1 VNARRNAET
10 QFIDLGLIG
19 YAEAWDRQ
27 AELFNSIL
35 DIKKGNRDRKPEDEV
50 LTPNY
55 LIFCEH
61 PPVITMGKTGEPENL
76 RATPQELVKR
86 GVTYVDTNRGGDIT
100 FHGPGQLVAYPVFD
114 LENHFTDISRY
125 MRTLEEAV
133 IRTITM
139 FGIKGYRIPG
149 LTGVWVGEKPRKIC
163 ALGVKSSRWVT
174 MHGLALNVNNDLS
187 FFNLIVPCGI
197 DDKEVT
203 SIQKEIGREVSMAEV
218 KELLR
223 ENIFQTFDLSALAL
237 K

>member
-1 VNARRNAET
+1 MNARRNAET

-19 YAEAWDRQ
+19 YAEAWERQ
-27 AELFNSIL
+27 TAMFNGIL
-35 DIKKGNRDRKPEDEV
+35 DIKKANRDRNPEDEL

-61 PPVITMGKTGEPENL
+61 PPVITMGKTGDPANL
-76 RATPQELVKR
+76 RSTPPELAKR

-133 IRTITM
+133 IRTISS
-139 FGIKGYRIPG
+139 FGIKGHRIPG

-174 MHGLALNVNNDLS
+174 MHGLALNVNTDISYFDL
-187 FFNLIVPCGI
+187 IIPCGI
-197 DDKEVT
+197 DDKAVT
-203 SIQKEIGREVSMAEV
+203 SIQREIGREVRMNEV
-218 KELLR
+218 KEQLR
-223 ENIFQTFDLSALAL
+223 ENIFQTFELSALAL